1 MLVTLFSFAQSPAHA
16 LQLKRSGTRQY
27 VLGSII
33 QEVKLM
39 VLREAKARDLREYEI
54 QRQQSFKQ
62 KKLVC
67 ALDLCART
75 CTTRRFYANA
85 CHVIPKQQRSHIQ
98 HIYAQQITDTFA
110 RTLFY
115 AL

>member
-75 CTTRRFYANA
+75 CTTRRFYAKCMSRDTKTA
-85 CHVIPKQQRSHIQ
+85 KISHSA
-98 HIYAQQITDTFA
+98 HLCTTD
-110 RTLFY
+110 Y
-115 AL
+115 